1 MAKRIPVLVIEDNRL
16 VRDGIIAM
24 LVEQPDL
31 KVVGAVDGALRALE
45 RVREMKPEVVV
56 LDAALGD
63 HDSHRLLADIKH
75 AAPEVRVIVM
85 DVWPVPEELHDFVH
99 AGASGFIAKDAT
111 LDAFV
116 GTVRSVASGTDVL
129 PPALTSTLFA
139 HIVRVAVA

>member
-1 MAKRIPVLVIEDNRL
+1 AALLQWQAATSTNIVPTWTDAPEELIGSLLRSRPPDATPNLRPIQSRGKGPAVAKRIPVLVIEDNRL

-63 HDSHRLLADIKH
+63 HDSHRL
-75 AAPEVRVIVM
+75 
-85 DVWPVPEELHDFVH
+85 
-99 AGASGFIAKDAT
+99 
-111 LDAFV
+111 
-116 GTVRSVASGTDVL
+116 
-129 PPALTSTLFA
+129 
-139 HIVRVAVA
+139 